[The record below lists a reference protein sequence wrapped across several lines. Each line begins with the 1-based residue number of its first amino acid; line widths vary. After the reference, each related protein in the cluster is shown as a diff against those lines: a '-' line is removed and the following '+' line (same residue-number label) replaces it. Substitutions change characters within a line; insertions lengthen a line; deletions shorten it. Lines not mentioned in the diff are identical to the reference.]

1 MLARAYAAKLSA
13 RWLVAES
20 CYGRAHHVRRWL
32 EDTARAQVVGLLPAQ
47 VVADAGQRQRATAL
61 AHRAPGPRVHDWA
74 VLALSAACAAGMGR
88 WLLVR
93 RAPDDPADRASCW
106 AYGPGCG
113 ARTSAAPPA
122 TASRRTA
129 TAPGARASTKRIA
142 LSQRSKRRVSSAR
155 SATLTIARCRNSSAA
170 NIRAK
175 PMNRTPA
182 LRAKS

>member
-1 MLARAYAAKLSA
+1 MLARAYAAKLSV

-20 CYGRAHHVRRWL
+20 SYGRAHHVRRWL
-32 EDTARAQVVGLLPAQ
+32 EDKAQAQ
-47 VVADAGQRQRATAL
+47 VVADAGQRPRATAL
-61 AHRAPGPRVHDWA
+61 AHRAPSAAPVRRSAGEGRRGPHVHDRA
-74 VLALSAACAAGMGR
+74 VLALAEAGAAGMGR

-93 RAPDDPADRASCW
+93 RSPDDPADRASFW
-106 AYGPGCG
+106 AYGPGW
-113 ARTSAAPPA
+113 
-122 TASRRTA
+122 
-129 TAPGARASTKRIA
+129 GARASTKRIA
-142 LSQRSKRRVSSAR
+142 VPQRSKRRVSSAR